1 MVDNTWR
8 SRIESLCQF
17 QWKWCSQ
24 TQCISPFLLH
34 LLGILLVLCTLTQN
48 PLEEWRRDNNWSNI
62 LKKCHSQS
70 LIRALY
76 LITVRAYHADILI
89 NKQESDAMCKR
100 HLPMITIN
108 EEVCCYHQYRIRYEG
123 AFTEVCC
130 FAAIVQVD
138 NKIIDVKCRH
148 TSWAWKIIYC
158 KRQILS
164 LFLRRRHLY
173 HLHT

>member
-8 SRIESLCQF
+8 SRIESLLQF

-34 LLGILLVLCTLTQN
+34 LLGLLLVLCTSTQN
-48 PLEEWRRDNNWSNI
+48 PLEEWRRDNDWSNI

-100 HLPMITIN
+100 HLPLRTRLKLLGQVHNNYSYSVTMYSIKIKIFN
-108 EEVCCYHQYRIRYEG
+108 SSRVYRTRLLCNWWQVKYIRH
-123 AFTEVCC
+123 
-130 FAAIVQVD
+130 IQLK
-138 NKIIDVKCRH
+138 KIIQSTASH
-148 TSWAWKIIYC
+148 SA
-158 KRQILS
+158 L
-164 LFLRRRHLY
+164 
-173 HLHT
+173 